1 MINLLPSQEKEIL
14 RQEEKYKL
22 VLILGILFLI
32 FLICLILILFS
43 IKISI
48 SGQLEA
54 QKILLSQ
61 GEERF
66 KGTQIQNLE
75 EKIISSN
82 QILSKLSSFYYS
94 QISLTGVLEKI
105 SQSLPSGAYL
115 TIFNFNSGV
124 PSGSGQI
131 SLSGF
136 SPSRE
141 ILFEFKTN
149 LEKEENFQ
157 EIYFP
162 PSNWVKPTDIDF
174 LVNFKITQ

>member
-1 MINLLPSQEKEIL
+1 MINLLPSTQKEELIE
-14 RQEEKYKL
+14 EEKYKL
-22 VLILGILFLI
+22 VLILGILFSI

-43 IKISI
+43 IKIPI
-48 SGQLEA
+48 SGQLEV

-61 GEERF
+61 QEENF
-66 KGTQIQNLE
+66 KKSQIQNLE
-75 EKIISSN
+75 EKVISFN
-82 QILSKLSSFYYS
+82 QVLSKLSSFYYS
-94 QISLTGVLEKI
+94 QISLAEISEKI
-105 SQSLPSGAYL
+105 SQDLPSGAYL